1 MSRKTIEFTAFG
13 SKYKTEQFSAVEGLE
28 MIDHIATIPPELL
41 LRQTLVKH
49 EGEWI
54 SLSECESINAFVYDA
69 AKAISPLE
77 VLKAVMASVANI
89 NFGFLKA
96 WRSLKVP
103 QRFISGA
110 RTVDVTTADPLVTT
124 LVQSEVATM
133 KELEEYYSL
142 EDAFKL
148 FDIVMAKGINEALAN
163 EAAAAEAKQRR

>member
-13 SKYKTEQFSAVEGLE
+13 GKYKTEQFSAVEGLE
-28 MIDHIATIPPELL
+28 MIDHMADIPPEFM
-41 LRQTLVKH
+41 LRQTYSYSDGK
-49 EGEWI
+49 WNC
-54 SLSECESINAFVYDA
+54 LSERSAINSFVIDA
-69 AKAISPLE
+69 ANAISPFE
-77 VLKAVMASVANI
+77 VLQTVMSSVANI
-89 NFGFLKA
+89 NFGFLKE
-96 WRSLKVP
+96 WKCLKVP
-103 QRFISGA
+103 QRFVSGA

-133 KELEEYYSL
+133 RELEEYYSL